1 MIVRRFF
8 FMAALLAAAAASPSL
23 RALDPLPAVYYGA
36 GYLSWVLPADA
47 KLWSMEKLLEAL
59 RDKDLPRRQATMKA
73 IGFQKIRVGRQLLW
87 PEIEQPYKVETKW
100 LGIERRKEAILT
112 MPAHGRHAWIMVLFR
127 QDANDETY
135 WRPFQFLKFDTDP
148 VEGIEVSYPDILG
161 DQIYFIRV
169 KHLSKD
175 DIYGTRR
182 VDSIFK
188 FDEKQLRLAYQ
199 ETDNFYRAGKFQGDP
214 VKIHQELDFPGNQ
227 RIVRKIEVKTYDFM
241 PAPEFYHY
249 EESNVKPRHVAT
261 AKETFSWDPQNF
273 SFYDPQA
280 ELEKLVTHP
289 SPWVRREAA
298 RRLGELV
305 KTTHPQLEQAMLK
318 DKDPYVRAQA
328 ALALANIGDDAA
340 LGSVKKALHKYNEPE
355 ALEEAFQAAFDK
367 LSKTKAKK

>member
-8 FMAALLAAAAASPSL
+8 IMAVLLIMGTVSSRL
-23 RALDPLPAVYYGA
+23 SALDPLPAVYYGS
-36 GYLSWVLPADA
+36 GYLSWLLPADA
-47 KLWSMEKLLEAL
+47 KLWSMEKLMERL
-59 RDKDLPRRQATMKA
+59 RDKDLARRQEAMKD

-87 PEIEQPYKVETKW
+87 PEIEQPFKVEAKW
-100 LGIERRKEAILT
+100 LGIDRRKEAILT
-112 MPAHGRHAWIMVLFR
+112 MPAHGRYAWVMILFR

-148 VEGIEVSYPDILG
+148 VDGIETSYPDILG

-175 DIYGTRR
+175 DIYGTRS
-182 VDSIFK
+182 VESIFK
-188 FDEKQLRLAYQ
+188 FDEKQLRLTYQ

-214 VKIHQELDFPGNQ
+214 VKIHQKLDFPGDQ
-227 RIVRKIEVKTYDFM
+227 RIIRKIEIKTYDFM
-241 PAPEFYHY
+241 PGPEFYHY
-249 EESNVKPRHVAT
+249 EESNVKPRRAAST
-261 AKETFSWDPQNF
+261 KETFSWDPQNF

-280 ELEKLVTHP
+280 ELKKLVTHS

-305 KTTHPQLEQAMLK
+305 KTTHPQLEQAMLS

-328 ALALANIGDDAA
+328 ALALANIGDSAA
-340 LGSVKKALHKYNEPE
+340 LDSVKKALNKYNEPE
-355 ALEEAFQAAFDK
+355 TLEEAFQIAFDK
-367 LSKTKAKK
+367 LSKIKEKK